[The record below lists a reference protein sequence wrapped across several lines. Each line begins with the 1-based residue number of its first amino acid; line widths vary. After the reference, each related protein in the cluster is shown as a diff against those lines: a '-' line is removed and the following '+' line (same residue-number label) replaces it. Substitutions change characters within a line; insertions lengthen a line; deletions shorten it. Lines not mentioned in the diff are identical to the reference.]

1 VNFEEARAEYARLRQ
16 DYDRRALD
24 ADEFVRRVQA
34 LQVRDDGGGYWA
46 VDGATGDWLRYDGS
60 AWVPGEP
67 PVAQPGADGLPQG
80 VGGASDRTGE
90 PPATR
95 QGDDG
100 QARSAATELAPG
112 DQPTVAITMPSGG
125 RSPAA
130 AGHAAHAAPVGAQPP
145 AQREQPGEQE
155 TLVGFAPPPG
165 PTADRQMVR
174 EAPSRPAPPPP
185 APAKRSRLPIVLGCV
200 ALALVALLILGVVV
214 VVAYRGID
222 RRTGPVNLVIASGI
236 DGSKPVA
243 PTREF
248 ALGGEVYIV
257 FDAKNMKQGQTV
269 TMKVTRDGTPVT
281 FQGDSNVFTFD
292 KSQSYNGNHFRY
304 KPAAK
309 GSYEVGLYVDDAATA
324 SQSDTFTVK

>member
-34 LQVRDDGGGYWA
+34 LQVRDDSGGYWA

-67 PVAQPGADGLPQG
+67 PAAQQG
-80 VGGASDRTGE
+80 TDR
-90 PPATR
+90 
-95 QGDDG
+95 
-100 QARSAATELAPG
+100 QARSAAAELAPG
-112 DQPTVAITMPSGG
+112 DQPTVAFAMPPGG

-130 AGHAAHAAPVGAQPP
+130 AGHVAHAAPVDDQPP
-145 AQREQPGEQE
+145 ARREQPGEQE

-165 PTADRQMVR
+165 LTADRQMVR

-200 ALALVALLILGVVV
+200 ALALVALLVIGGLGVA
-214 VVAYRGID
+214 AYRSID

-236 DGSKPVA
+236 DGSNKPVA

-248 ALGGEVYIV
+248 ALGSEVYVV

-269 TMKVTRDGTPVT
+269 TMKVTRDGTPVA

-292 KSQSYNGNHFRY
+292 KSQSYYGNHFRY
-304 KPAAK
+304 KPSMK
-309 GSYEVGLYVDDAATA
+309 GKYEVSLYVDDAATA
-324 SQSDTFTVK
+324 SQSDSFTVN